1 MQLEVI
7 SVMLRS
13 IRIVKDV
20 MVQSLHQW
28 DAFDRSEEIFR
39 HDITELVVGN
49 ILDIIGCDVGNL
61 PEGVITVQCQF
72 AAIKDSFPFQI
83 CLSVHFTGFAVLI
96 AYFSVTVCLLRLDC
110 KSEAVFF
117 F

>member
-20 MVQSLHQW
+20 MVQSLYQW
-28 DAFDRSEEIFR
+28 NPFDRGEEIFR
-39 HDITELVVGN
+39 HHIAELVVRN
-49 ILDIIGCDVGNL
+49 VLDIIGCDVGNL
-61 PEGVITVQCQF
+61 PESVITVQRQF

-83 CLSVHFTGFAVLI
+83 SLSVHFTGFAILI
-96 AYFSVTVCLLRLDC
+96 AYISVTVCLL
-110 KSEAVFF
+110 
-117 F
+117 